1 MLRLRDKVRELSQYF
16 ADDFN
21 NPRTTRVFFKALILL
36 TLAKIVMLWS
46 FSHTV
51 MTYHSIT
58 LPRSWVGKILFAPS
72 FLANHNVDAFY
83 TLAITFLVI
92 AFLVR
97 PHYIT
102 TIIFFWLTFN
112 LYVVYL
118 PYANG
123 ANFVLFMLALWC
135 IPQATRPTL
144 KSETWSIIQIAGYNT
159 GVVLCQLQVVFIY
172 LISGWDKLIDK
183 TWQSGEAFDYITHL
197 NTMFNPTFT
206 GALDNPGIQLV
217 LSWITILFELAFVV
231 LVWFDKTRLPILAA
245 GVLFHLFIWIV
256 MSLPDFASVM
266 IISYIRFLKDTDY
279 DLLRSIIKR

>member
-1 MLRLRDKVRELSQYF
+1 MLRLRDKVQNLSRYF
-16 ADDFN
+16 VGDFN

-36 TLAKIVMLWS
+36 TLAKIIMLWS

-58 LPRSWVGKILFAPS
+58 LPRSWMGKILFAPS
-72 FLANHNVDAFY
+72 FLANHTVDAFY
-83 TLAITFLVI
+83 TLAIIFLVI

-118 PYANG
+118 PFANG
-123 ANFVLFMLALWC
+123 ADFVLFMLALWC

-144 KSETWSIIQIAGYNT
+144 KSETGSIIQIAVYNT

-197 NTMFNPTFT
+197 NTMFNPMFI
-206 GALDNPGIQLV
+206 GAFDNPGTQLV

-231 LVWFDKTRLPILAA
+231 LVWFEKTRLPILAA
-245 GVLFHLFIWIV
+245 GIVFHLFIWIV
-256 MSLPDFASVM
+256 MSLPDFATIM
-266 IISYIRFLKDTDY
+266 IISYIRFLKDKDY
-279 DLLRSIIKR
+279 DLLRSLIRR